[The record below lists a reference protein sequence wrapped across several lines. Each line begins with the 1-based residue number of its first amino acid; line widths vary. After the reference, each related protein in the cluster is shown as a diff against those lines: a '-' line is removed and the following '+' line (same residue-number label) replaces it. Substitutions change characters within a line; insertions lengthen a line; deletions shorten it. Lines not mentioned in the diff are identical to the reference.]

1 MNRLLVRVVLA
12 TLVVPVAAMAYLVAF
27 ICFEGTLEAFWA
39 FVWSGAIVSVF
50 VASAWLSIW
59 RNSVRWTAWRKWG
72 TLLLAPVSIGAAVP
86 LGVLAGLP
94 IRYGPDKEFA
104 AFVASTLGI
113 LFWLGSTVLLWRETA
128 AERVERL
135 RQAAGEVLYCPRC
148 GYNLTGLHE
157 ATCPECGSR
166 FTLNQ
171 LYAAQHR
178 EPMADVG
185 EEVGK

>member
-12 TLVVPVAAMAYLVAF
+12 TLVVPVAAIAYAVTF
-27 ICFEGTLEAFWA
+27 ILFEGTLRAFWA
-39 FVWSGAIVSVF
+39 FLWSGAIVSVF

-72 TLLLAPVSIGAAVP
+72 TLLLAPISIGTAALLGTPTFP
-86 LGVLAGLP
+86 L
-94 IRYGPDKEFA
+94 RYGPDDELT
-104 AFVASTLGI
+104 AFIASTLGI